1 MGRRGTMSTVMTVR
15 VTAELDRRLTR
26 EARRRRRTRS
36 QVAREILEAQL
47 LAPETDPASEA
58 RRQSLLVSG
67 RDSERDALAFV
78 EKAGDPRGW
87 R

>member
-1 MGRRGTMSTVMTVR
+1 MMTTVMTVR
-15 VTAELDRRLTR
+15 VTQELDRRLTR

-47 LAPETDPASEA
+47 LTSATDPAIEA
-58 RRQSLLVSG
+58 RRQSLLASR

-78 EKAGDPRGW
+78 ERAGDPRGW

>member
-1 MGRRGTMSTVMTVR
+1 MSRRGTMSTVMTVR
-15 VTAELDRRLTR
+15 GTPELDRRLTR

-36 QVAREILEAQL
+36 EVAREILEAQL
-47 LAPETDPASEA
+47 LAPAADPAIEA
-58 RRQSLLVSG
+58 RRQSLLVRE